1 MNKKVFVIV
10 VTFNGMPWIKKC
22 FDSLINSSIALQIL
36 VVDNASNDE
45 TCQYIKQNF
54 VSIELIET
62 GINLGFGKAN
72 NIGLQT
78 ALEKKADY
86 VFLLNQDAWVEE
98 HCIEKL
104 IHYRESN
111 LKFSLLS
118 PFHLNYDGKG
128 IEFYFEKYVLQYYT
142 KNYNNPAVEAY
153 ETSFVHAAAWL
164 LPYDTIK
171 KVGGFD
177 PLFKHTGEDNDYIQR
192 LQFKKLKAGI
202 LSDAHVYHKGTN
214 AGLIN
219 PRENFIQFLNADLLR
234 LKNPNATLVGA
245 FWLLYRKTFPSFM
258 GYIFSRKIVYKFSYY
273 IFLFVLKNKFQI
285 ISSRQQQTKENA
297 YL

>member
-1 MNKKVFVIV
+1 MNKKIFVIV
-10 VTFNGMPWIKKC
+10 VTFNGMPWITKC
-22 FDSLINSSIALQIL
+22 FNSLINSSIPLQIL
-36 VVDNASNDE
+36 VVDNASDDE

-54 VSIELIET
+54 LNIELIET
-62 GINLGFGKAN
+62 GSNLGFGKAN
-72 NIGLQT
+72 NIGLKK

-86 VFLLNQDAWVEE
+86 VFLLNQDAWVEQY
-98 HCIEKL
+98 CVEKL
-104 IHYRESN
+104 IHYSESN
-111 LKFSLLS
+111 LNFSLLS
-118 PFHLNYDGKG
+118 PYHLNYDGKG
-128 IEFYFEKYVLQYYT
+128 TEFYFEQYILQYYT
-142 KNYNNPAVEAY
+142 KNYNNPPVAAY

-164 LPYDTIK
+164 LPKDTIR

-177 PLFKHTGEDNDYIQR
+177 PLFKHTGEDNDYVQR

-202 LSDAHVYHKGTN
+202 LTDAYVYHKGTN

-258 GYIFSRKIVYKFSYY
+258 GYIFSRKIVYEFSYY
-273 IFLFVLKNKFQI
+273 IFLFVLKNNFQI